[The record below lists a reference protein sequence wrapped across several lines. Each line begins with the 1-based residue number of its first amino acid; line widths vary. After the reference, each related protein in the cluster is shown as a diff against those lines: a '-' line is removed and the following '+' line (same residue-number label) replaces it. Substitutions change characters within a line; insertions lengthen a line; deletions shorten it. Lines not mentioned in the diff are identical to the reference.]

1 MPSKLQ
7 TYMQMADEAQRQIT
21 GSYRGWTG
29 FLTTAARLYKY
40 PYAEQVMIHAQRPD
54 ATACAEY
61 DFWNEKMGRYVR
73 RGSKGIALIDSSG
86 ERPRLRYVFDVSD
99 TGGREFPKSR
109 YLWEYREEHADAV
122 SAMLESR
129 YGVDGKGGLPDQL
142 ERIASQLA
150 EEYWRD
156 YKRDIL
162 AIVDDSFLYGYDEFN
177 VGAAFQ
183 SAAAVSIAYSL
194 MSRCGL
200 EADDRF
206 EHEDFLSIFDFN
218 TPEAAAELGT
228 AVSRING
235 EVLRQIEVTIKN
247 YEREKIAERSESHER
262 TDLHPQRGLSD
273 SRPEPDRAAASPA
286 GQVRQDAEELPEGA
300 SSGAVEQPA
309 AVREA
314 VPPSAGDR
322 RGSEQPTGTDDA
334 GADEVSGRDGSAESQ
349 RPDEVGRADEHAESA
364 GRGNDPHGT
373 GVQLNMFDAPA
384 GAQMSFFP
392 SEAEQIQSI
401 AEAESV
407 TPSAFS
413 MFISQDDIDHILR
426 AGGNADAAR
435 MKIAAEFSKQKPL
448 EEQFMYETFETPRYL
463 RGQIEISY
471 VPYTAEWQVSRKSMV
486 RYNDVA
492 AFTTYGTDRAS
503 AYRLLEDAL
512 NLRDIRIY
520 DTIEDADGRERRVLN
535 AKETTLAAQKQQL
548 IRDAFKDWIWKDP
561 ERRETLVR
569 QYNEEMN
576 STRPRE
582 YDGSHIVF
590 SGMNPEITLR
600 EHQKNAIAHVLYGGN
615 TLLAHEVGAGKSA
628 TRS

>member
-235 EVLRQIEVTIKN
+235 EVLRQIEVTSRITSARNSRKGAIAMTELTYTKN
-247 YEREKIAERSESHER
+247 GDYLIPDLTLSETPEDARPLGKYGRLRRSYLQEHRPGLYSRLVLSEKLFPHLREIDETANRRLEQMMPELMKSAGVTEELKAR
-262 TDLHPQRGLSD
+262 DQMKWVGLMNSLK
-273 SRPEPDRAAASPA
+273 A
-286 GQVRQDAEELPEGA
+286 QAEEIIL
-300 SSGAVEQPA
+300 
-309 AVREA
+309 
-314 VPPSAGDR
+314 
-322 RGSEQPTGTDDA
+322 SEL
-334 GADEVSGRDGSAESQ
+334 V
-349 RPDEVGRADEHAESA
+349 
-364 GRGNDPHGT
+364 
-373 GVQLNMFDAPA
+373 
-384 GAQMSFFP
+384 
-392 SEAEQIQSI
+392 
-401 AEAESV
+401 
-407 TPSAFS
+407 
-413 MFISQDDIDHILR
+413 
-426 AGGNADAAR
+426 
-435 MKIAAEFSKQKPL
+435 
-448 EEQFMYETFETPRYL
+448 
-463 RGQIEISY
+463 
-471 VPYTAEWQVSRKSMV
+471 
-486 RYNDVA
+486 YN
-492 AFTTYGTDRAS
+492 
-503 AYRLLEDAL
+503 
-512 NLRDIRIY
+512 
-520 DTIEDADGRERRVLN
+520 
-535 AKETTLAAQKQQL
+535 
-548 IRDAFKDWIWKDP
+548 
-561 ERRETLVR
+561 
-569 QYNEEMN
+569 
-576 STRPRE
+576 
-582 YDGSHIVF
+582 
-590 SGMNPEITLR
+590 
-600 EHQKNAIAHVLYGGN
+600 
-615 TLLAHEVGAGKSA
+615 
-628 TRS
+628 